1 MKDGPIRTA
10 PPTVAH
16 YGTMPDEEAIR
27 PHTIRNILAR
37 DYALSFLVF
46 FGFLAVFHSLTDVPF
61 EINGC
66 RSVTV

>member
-1 MKDGPIRTA
+1 
-10 PPTVAH
+10 
-16 YGTMPDEEAIR
+16 MPDEEAIR